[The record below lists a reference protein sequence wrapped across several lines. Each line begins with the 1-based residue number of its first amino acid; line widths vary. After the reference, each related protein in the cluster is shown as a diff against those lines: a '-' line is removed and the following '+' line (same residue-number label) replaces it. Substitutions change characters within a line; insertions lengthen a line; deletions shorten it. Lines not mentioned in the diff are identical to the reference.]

1 MGAQVLW
8 EKVAVIH
15 DRKFF
20 LIMTDGRTD
29 ISNKKQLSFCVRT
42 VGDNL
47 NIDEDFLGF
56 YGIDNIKSETVFNA
70 VKDILLRCSLGL
82 DDCRGPTYNEAS
94 NMMNKQIGLS
104 TKISAE

>member
-1 MGAQVLW
+1 M
-8 EKVAVIH
+8 
-15 DRKFF
+15 
-20 LIMTDGRTD
+20 
-29 ISNKKQLSFCVRT
+29 SFCVRT

-70 VKDILLRCSLGL
+70 IKDILLICSLGL

-104 TKISAE
+104 TKISAEQPKPIATHCQGYSLSLEVKSLTKDCENL